1 MKETEELMKEHG
13 DKMSLNNKKRW
24 IVPAVKVW
32 KNE

>member
-1 MKETEELMKEHG
+1 MAETEELMKEPG
-13 DKMSLNNKKRW
+13 NKIPLNNKKRW